1 MQTFFDRIA
10 ITLSGICVI
19 HCIAFPII
27 ASLIPLFSTTIL
39 HGHAMHDFWF
49 HHFILLFILPFS
61 LIAIIAGYQRHKQF
75 LPVVITSIG
84 LTVLVTTSLFAG
96 ELISNHIIP
105 HQGETILTLIGG
117 IIHAAGH
124 FMNLTATTSH
134 RITCV
139 NH

>member
-10 ITLSGICVI
+10 ITLSSICVI

-27 ASLIPLFSTTIL
+27 ASLIPIFSTTIR
-39 HGHAMHDFWF
+39 HGHAMHEFWF
-49 HHFILLFILPFS
+49 HHFILLFIFPFS
-61 LIAIIAGYQRHKQF
+61 LIAIVAGYQRHKQF
-75 LPVVITSIG
+75 LPVVII
-84 LTVLVTTSLFAG
+84 FAG
-96 ELISNHIIP
+96 ILISNNIIP
-105 HQGETILTLIGG
+105 HQSETVLTLIGG